1 MNKAMKKTIAILL
14 ILVMVLAMAG
24 CGSDDS
30 KVSEGGEK
38 ILKIAV
44 DYEMDSLD
52 PARALDDV
60 SSLVMYM
67 IYEPLIRYAD
77 GEVYPGV
84 AESWEVNEEN
94 TEYVFNLRQDATF
107 SNGDPVTANDFEY
120 AILRALDPEKAYG
133 YKPDEIIKNGKKY
146 CEGECDASEVGVE
159 VIDDYTLKIT
169 CENPTFPIEFSDS
182 YFFPLHEE
190 TVEAMGEEYGAE
202 AAKVLGNGPF
212 TLTEWT
218 HESKVVAEKN
228 ENYWNK
234 DEVKLTAIEG
244 YINAYGTTA
253 TDMMTVGELDAANTI
268 YTRSEVDGLK
278 EQGFT
283 EMNRNSGWQFLHI
296 SYKGSSEETVKWLK
310 NTNFRLALTY
320 ALDRTNL
327 RDAVYRSDNVA
338 TRFALPGEAGTGD
351 KLYVEEYPY
360 EPWGATADTEKAKEY
375 MELAMEEMNV
385 SSVDEI
391 PTFVMLTLDS
401 EGNMDALNAM
411 ADMWLK
417 NLGIKCTIDAQ
428 PIATMLDKADAGD
441 YDFWKG
447 GHDNTGAVDLL
458 KYAKQYVSGYF
469 PGYYYEDEAYDA
481 LYRKAVS
488 ATTWEERKD
497 ACFELEQYFCEHAID
512 IIITNSMDVLVL
524 SDKVTNVKFGSQTIE
539 YAFADIVK

>member
-38 ILKIAV
+38 ILKVAV

-77 GEVYPGV
+77 GEVYPGA

-228 ENYWNK
+228 ENYWNR

-338 TRFALPGEAGTGD
+338 TRFALPEEAGTGD

-447 GHDNTGAVDLL
+447 GHANTGAVDLL
-458 KYAKQYVSGYF
+458 NYAKQYVSGYF

-524 SDKVTNVKFGSQTIE
+524 SGKVTNVKFGSQTIE
-539 YAFADIVK
+539 YAFADIVE